1 MLKVHVLSMPPETV
15 ASLAQKIAASP
26 KHYILLL
33 GSGISKD
40 AGIKSGWEV
49 TNILIRQ
56 VLSSHDSIGD
66 VNSLKET
73 ELRDKYFEIFHE
85 SPTFSGL
92 FDKLNLSGEIN
103 DTERRSRLKPIFEN
117 IDAQPTNAH
126 KIIAQLAKSGQ
137 IGFIITTNF
146 DDLLETAL
154 REVGIT
160 PHVITFNSN
169 PKEYSVLPDERR
181 ILKING
187 SYPDELKITQTDLME
202 YGEDVTKY
210 LKNIFSEYG
219 VITCG
224 WSGNSD
230 IALLQTLLDPTAKRR
245 YPVYWTHR
253 EIPEGGFPPA
263 VSDAES
269 SGKLYYVRIDNADD
283 FFSELSEKI
292 EDYVSIFRPLPLTI
306 DGAISQIE
314 SVLSTSKPDIKLKK
328 LLDRELNEI
337 LKILNADGEMSGEF
351 NQTEYYARRIQE
363 LSEKS
368 QPLSAML
375 ATLVYFEGNKY
386 SKYLRDVLETLL
398 TSVDFN
404 QKMQVKN
411 YSTKQSEIFGGHDL
425 PNLMLYRR
433 FYPALIALYSVGIL
447 AVKQRNY
454 DVLWMLLHEIEL
466 SPYNLINRRSQKQP
480 VTGWLCPSNIMT
492 YGLRSF
498 NHYYNDHSDMAMGNN
513 QRYADFVNTC
523 YQVSENYF
531 SNLATYTQ
539 YFDTFEVLFGFMMI
553 YNKNDG
559 RSVNI
564 EMFNGNPIFT
574 SNRKTTSNGGLAVSY
589 KTEIYREEIPLI
601 LGPFEDY
608 IFKTLPN
615 YVELSGNITRSEE
628 ELIRYFTPPTT

>member
-1 MLKVHVLSMPPETV
+1 MPSETV

-56 VLSSHDSIGD
+56 ALSSHDSIGD
-66 VNSLKET
+66 VNSIKET
-73 ELRDKYFEIFHE
+73 ELRDKYFEIFNE

-92 FDKLNLSGEIN
+92 FDKLNLCGDIN
-103 DTERRSRLKPIFEN
+103 DTERRSRLKPFFEN

-154 REVGIT
+154 REAGIT

-181 ILKING
+181 IFKING
-187 SYPDELKITQTDLME
+187 SYPGELKITQTDLKE
-202 YGEDVTKY
+202 YGEAVTTY
-210 LKNIFSEYG
+210 LKKIFSEYG

-224 WSGNSD
+224 WSGDSD
-230 IALLQTLLDPTAKRR
+230 TALLQTLLDPAVEHR

-253 EIPEGGFPPA
+253 ELPDGGFPRA

-314 SVLSTSKPDIKLKK
+314 GALSTFKPNIKLKK

-337 LKILNADGEMSGEF
+337 LKILNDDGEISEEF
-351 NQTEYYARRIQE
+351 DQTEYLSRRIQE

-404 QKMQVKN
+404 QKMRVKN
-411 YSTKQSEIFGGHDL
+411 NSNSKMNRYGGGNFTDI
-425 PNLMLYRR
+425 MLYRR
-433 FYPALIALYSVGIL
+433 FYPALIALYSVGVL

-454 DVLWMLLHEIEL
+454 DLLWMLLHEIQL
-466 SPYNLINRRSQKQP
+466 YPYNQIWASPRKQP

-492 YGLRSF
+492 HGLRSSSQ
-498 NHYYNDHSDMAMGNN
+498 YYNDHSRMARGNYD
-513 QRYADFVNTC
+513 RYADFVNTC
-523 YQVSENYF
+523 YQVSKNYIT
-531 SNLATYTQ
+531 NLDAYIQ
-539 YFDTFEVLFGFMMI
+539 YFDAFEVVFGFMTI

-559 RSVNI
+559 SSLMI
-564 EMFNGNPIFT
+564 EPLERNPIFT
-574 SNRKTTSNGGLAVSY
+574 SNRKTTSNRGIIVSY
-589 KTEIYREEIPLI
+589 NTDIYREEIPLI

-615 YVELSGNITRSEE
+615 YIELPGNVSRSEE

>member
-1 MLKVHVLSMPPETV
+1 MPPETV

-56 VLSSHDSIGD
+56 VLSSHDSIED
-66 VNSLKET
+66 VNSLEET
-73 ELRDKYFEIFHE
+73 ELRDKYFEIFNE
-85 SPTFSGL
+85 LPTFSGL
-92 FDKLNLSGEIN
+92 FDKLNLSSDIN
-103 DTERRSRLKPIFEN
+103 DKERRSRLQPIFEN
-117 IDAQPTNAH
+117 IEAQPTNAH

-154 REVGIT
+154 REAGIT
-160 PHVITFNSN
+160 PHLITFNSN

-181 ILKING
+181 IFKING
-187 SYPDELKITQTDLME
+187 SYPDELKITQTDLKE
-202 YGEDVTKY
+202 YGEAVTTY
-210 LKNIFSEYG
+210 LKKIFSEYG

-230 IALLQTLLDPTAKRR
+230 TALLQTLLDPTVERR

-253 EIPEGGFPPA
+253 GIPDEGFPSA
-263 VSDAES
+263 VSDAGS
-269 SGKLYYVRIDNADD
+269 SGKLYYVRIENADD
-283 FFSELSEKI
+283 FFTELSEKI

-306 DGAISQIE
+306 DDAISQIE
-314 SVLSTSKPDIKLKK
+314 GALSTFKPDIKLKK

-337 LKILNADGEMSGEF
+337 LKILNADDEMSGEF
-351 NQTEYYARRIQE
+351 NQSEYHARRIRE

-386 SKYLRDVLETLL
+386 SKYLRDVLEALL

-425 PNLMLYRR
+425 PDIMIYRR

-498 NHYYNDHSDMAMGNN
+498 SRSYDNHGDMYLYNME
-513 QRYADFVNTC
+513 RYADFVNSC

-531 SNLATYTQ
+531 SNLDAYTQ
-539 YFDTFEVLFGFMMI
+539 YFDTFEVLFAFMAI
-553 YNKNDG
+553 YNKHDG
-559 RSVNI
+559 CSVNI
-564 EMFNGNPIFT
+564 EMFDDNPIFT
-574 SNRKTTSNGGLAVSY
+574 SNRKTTSLSGLTVSY
-589 KTEIYREEIPLI
+589 NTDIYREEIPLI
-601 LGPFEDY
+601 LVPFKDY

-615 YVELSGNITRSEE
+615 YIELPGNVSRAEE

>member
-1 MLKVHVLSMPPETV
+1 MPPETV

-56 VLSSHDSIGD
+56 VLSSHDSIED
-66 VNSLKET
+66 VNSLEET
-73 ELRDKYFEIFHE
+73 ELRDKYFEIFNE

-92 FDKLNLSGEIN
+92 FDKLNLCGDIN
-103 DTERRSRLKPIFEN
+103 ETERRSRLKPIFEN
-117 IDAQPTNAH
+117 IEAQPTNAH

-146 DDLLETAL
+146 DDLLEMAL
-154 REVGIT
+154 REAGIT

-181 ILKING
+181 IFKING
-187 SYPDELKITQTDLME
+187 SYPDELKITQTDLKE
-202 YGEDVTKY
+202 YGEAVTTY
-210 LKNIFSEYG
+210 LKKIFSEYG

-224 WSGNSD
+224 WSGDSD
-230 IALLQTLLDPTAKRR
+230 TALLQTLLDPAVEHR

-253 EIPEGGFPPA
+253 ELPDGGFPRA
-263 VSDAES
+263 VSDAGS
-269 SGKLYYVRIDNADD
+269 SGMLYYVRIENADD
-283 FFSELSEKI
+283 FFIELSEKI

-314 SVLSTSKPDIKLKK
+314 GALSTFKPDIKLKK

-337 LKILNADGEMSGEF
+337 LKILNDDGEISEEF
-351 NQTEYYARRIQE
+351 DQTEYLSRRIHE

-398 TSVDFN
+398 SSVDFN
-404 QKMQVKN
+404 QKMRVKN
-411 YSTKQSEIFGGHDL
+411 NSNSKMNRYGGGNFTDI
-425 PNLMLYRR
+425 MLYRR

-466 SPYNLINRRSQKQP
+466 YPYNRIWADSKKLP

-492 YGLRSF
+492 HGLRSSSQ
-498 NHYYNDHSDMAMGNN
+498 YYNDHSDMAIGNYD
-513 QRYADFVNTC
+513 RYADFVKTC
-523 YQVSENYF
+523 YQVSKNYV
-531 SNLATYTQ
+531 SNLDAYIQ
-539 YFDTFEVLFGFMMI
+539 YFDAFEVLFGFMTI
-553 YNKNDG
+553 YNIKDG
-559 RSVNI
+559 SSLMNELFDR
-564 EMFNGNPIFT
+564 NPIFT
-574 SNRKTTSNGGLAVSY
+574 SNRKTTSNRGLTVSY
-589 KTEIYREEIPLI
+589 NTDIYREEIPHI
-601 LGPFEDY
+601 LSPFEDY

-615 YVELSGNITRSEE
+615 YAELSENITHSQEK
-628 ELIRYFTPPTT
+628 LIQYFTPPTT

>member
-1 MLKVHVLSMPPETV
+1 MC
-15 ASLAQKIAASP
+15 
-26 KHYILLL
+26 
-33 GSGISKD
+33 
-40 AGIKSGWEV
+40 
-49 TNILIRQ
+49 
-56 VLSSHDSIGD
+56 
-66 VNSLKET
+66 
-73 ELRDKYFEIFHE
+73 
-85 SPTFSGL
+85 
-92 FDKLNLSGEIN
+92 GEIN

-154 REVGIT
+154 REAGIT

-181 ILKING
+181 IFKING
-187 SYPDELKITQTDLME
+187 SYPDELKITQTDLKE
-202 YGEDVTKY
+202 YGEAVTTY
-210 LKNIFSEYG
+210 LKKIFSEYG

-230 IALLQTLLDPTAKRR
+230 IALLQTLLDPAVERR

-253 EIPEGGFPPA
+253 GLPEGGFPPE
-263 VSDAES
+263 VLDAGS
-269 SGKLYYVRIDNADD
+269 SGKLYYILIENADD
-283 FFSELSEKI
+283 FFTELSEKI

-306 DGAISQIE
+306 NGAISQME
-314 SVLSTSKPDIKLKK
+314 GALSTFKPDIKLKK

-386 SKYLRDVLETLL
+386 SKYLRDAVETLL

-404 QKMQVKN
+404 QIMLVKD
-411 YSTKQSEIFGGHDL
+411 YSTKQSAIFGGNDL
-425 PNLMLYRR
+425 PNIMIYRR
-433 FYPALIALYSVGIL
+433 FYPALIALYSIGVLVVI
-447 AVKQRNY
+447 QRNY

-466 SPYNLINRRSQKQP
+466 PQYNIINRRSPKQP

-492 YGLRSF
+492 HGLRSRGC
-498 NHYYNDHSDMAMGNN
+498 YYAGHIDMGMGNN
-513 QRYADFVNTC
+513 TRYADFVNTC
-523 YQVSENYF
+523 YQVSKNYF
-531 SNLATYTQ
+531 SNLESYKQ
-539 YFDTFEVLFGFMMI
+539 YFDAFEVLFGFMAV
-553 YNKNDG
+553 YNKNEG
-559 RSVNI
+559 CSVDI
-564 EMFNGNPIFT
+564 EMFDGNPIFT
-574 SNRKTTSNGGLAVSY
+574 SNRKTTSIGGDHIYSR
-589 KTEIYREEIPLI
+589 TETYLKEIPSI
-601 LGPFEDY
+601 LNPFRAY
-608 IFKTLPN
+608 LAKTLPN
-615 YVELSGNITRSEE
+615 ADGLRYFIDGVGVELIE
-628 ELIRYFTPPTT
+628 YFTPPTT